1 MLAATNLFVY
11 INVCSHI
18 RMVCLVSYML
28 SRTLTRLFSAQRVLL
43 CVFTCHTE
51 KALQIVLLKCN
62 LLITIVMVTYRKI
75 SAHCVNAMEI
85 LKNLQYFSPKERLFW
100 VKKRN
105 GQMERISFTDEN
117 NSYSSFG
124 MTRALV
130 LLYRIEGDNEIYA
143 IVGVINQRRTVLR
156 AFLRILF
163 ASAFANILIE
173 AFVLFQLCYCEYL
186 NIWAWSISTSVRE
199 IFTIN

>member
-1 MLAATNLFVY
+1 
-11 INVCSHI
+11 
-18 RMVCLVSYML
+18 
-28 SRTLTRLFSAQRVLL
+28 
-43 CVFTCHTE
+43 
-51 KALQIVLLKCN
+51 
-62 LLITIVMVTYRKI
+62 
-75 SAHCVNAMEI
+75 
-85 LKNLQYFSPKERLFW
+85 
-100 VKKRN
+100 
-105 GQMERISFTDEN
+105 MERISFTDEN

-186 NIWAWSISTSVRE
+186 NI
-199 IFTIN
+199 

>member
-1 MLAATNLFVY
+1 
-11 INVCSHI
+11 
-18 RMVCLVSYML
+18 MVCLVSYML

-75 SAHCVNAMEI
+75 SARCDGNP
-85 LKNLQYFSPKERLFW
+85 KKSLQYFSPKERLFW

-143 IVGVINQRRTVLR
+143 IVGVINQRRSVLR

-186 NIWAWSISTSVRE
+186 NI
-199 IFTIN
+199 